1 MKLKDLKTLS
11 PKQLRTLGKLADA
24 LPALATE
31 IDFLRFA
38 RHGLRSL
45 RVFNM
50 SLAKRPRRSLANKK
64 KKGAGITL
72 NGLYYTSADLK

>member
-31 IDFLRFA
+31 IDFLA
-38 RHGLRSL
+38 SQDMGCVL
-45 RVFNM
+45 
-50 SLAKRPRRSLANKK
+50 
-64 KKGAGITL
+64 
-72 NGLYYTSADLK
+72 